1 MLQSGLDVDSIIAH
15 HAPVD
20 RFEEAVGAVGAGER
34 PAIVAG
40 RGRRRHPDG
49 IDPARR
55 PRDMTSDGRAAALAL
70 AARGWSV
77 VPMHQATAGRC
88 SCRRPR
94 CPSVGKHPRVL
105 WERWMSRRAGP
116 TDIELWW
123 DRWPEANVGV
133 VTGWVSA
140 LVVVDVDPRN
150 GGDTTLAA
158 LEAQEQPLPATVTS
172 LSGGGGRHLYFA
184 HPTHLVPSRPLG
196 DGVDLKAEGG
206 VVVVP
211 PSEHASGQRYRWQP
225 GHGPDRH
232 HLAALPDWI
241 ERLSVTLDDL
251 RSAGPRAPAVRTEGE
266 RATFLELWAELG
278 VDVEPREFMARC
290 PLHDDHHPSL
300 HVDPEGCRWFCFGCR
315 RGGGIQALRR
325 IVHPESESPS
335 DRPVVAGDGQEAPTL
350 APDRSVDAVGESTH
364 QDELL
369 ALTGGRRT
377 RSGAH
382 RRVLARLEPVDDNP
396 FDPLAV
402 AVMIEERLVGY
413 LSRRAAEVYRPM
425 VEETIGR
432 SGVATCLAEIRGG
445 WERPGGDIGR
455 FGVVVLLP
463 DPARNH

>member
-1 MLQSGLDVDSIIAH
+1 MTG
-15 HAPVD
+15 D
-20 RFEEAVGAVGAGER
+20 R
-34 PAIVAG
+34 
-40 RGRRRHPDG
+40 
-49 IDPARR
+49 
-55 PRDMTSDGRAAALAL
+55 SAAALAL

-77 VPMHQATAGRC
+77 VPVHHGNGLHC

-116 TDIELWW
+116 TDIEFWW

-140 LVVVDVDPRN
+140 LVVIDVDPRN
-150 GGDTTLAA
+150 GGEDTLAA
-158 LEAQEQPLPATVTS
+158 LEVEQQPLPATVTS
-172 LSGGGGRHLYFA
+172 LTGGGGRHLYFA

-211 PSEHASGQRYRWQP
+211 PSRHASGREYRWAP
-225 GHGPDRH
+225 GHGPDQSE
-232 HLAALPDWI
+232 LAALPDWI
-241 ERLSVTLDDL
+241 EHLSVTLDDARAAGPQL
-251 RSAGPRAPAVRTEGE
+251 PVARSAAE
-266 RATFLELWAELG
+266 RATFRELWSELG
-278 VDVEPREFMARC
+278 IEVEQQEFMARC
-290 PLHDDHHPSL
+290 PFHDDHHPSL
-300 HVDPEGCRWFCFGCR
+300 HIDPDGCRWFCFGCR

-325 IVHPESESPS
+325 IVHPESEARP
-335 DRPVVAGDGQEAPTL
+335 DRGPAAGDRSEAATL
-350 APDRSVDAVGESTH
+350 APDRSIDVVGESLH
-364 QDELL
+364 QDDLL

-402 AVMIEERLVGY
+402 AVVIEDRPVGF
-413 LSRRAAEVYRPM
+413 LPRRAAEAYRPM

-432 SGVATCLAEIRGG
+432 SGAATCLAEIRGG
-445 WERPGGDIGR
+445 WERAGGDVGR
-455 FGVVVLLP
+455 FGVVLLLP
-463 DPARNH
+463 DPVPSG